1 MYNTGDTFLAKMKEV
16 IKRTE
21 EIVLDIQHV
30 MHLLE
35 KRFDQ
40 SAIDSS
46 ERKRKDRRKI
56 EQKYKTKGKKQI
68 LSERKSGKDTK
79 IISSSDYDK
88 NIFDI

>member
-79 IISSSDYDK
+79 IISSSDYK